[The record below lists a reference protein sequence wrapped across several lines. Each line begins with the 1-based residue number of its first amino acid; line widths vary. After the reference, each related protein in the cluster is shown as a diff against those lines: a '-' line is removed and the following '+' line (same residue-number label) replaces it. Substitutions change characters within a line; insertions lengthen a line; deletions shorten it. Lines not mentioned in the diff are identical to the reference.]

1 MTLHLYFAKR
11 FLFVFLGI
19 LTVFF
24 LFLALLD
31 LIEQLRRFEGDAA
44 FGSVLQ
50 LTLLNIPSSLYEMM
64 PLIVILS
71 SIGVFLTLARSSEL
85 VVARAAG
92 RSGLLCIAGPAVV
105 ALLIGVVSV
114 AAFNPIVAATSK
126 QYSELSEKLENGGRN
141 VLSIGAEGL
150 WLRQG
155 DDDGQTVIHAARSS
169 PMATTL
175 FDVSFLAYDNENGP
189 FRRITARSAK
199 LQDGVWQMFGVKIWD
214 LGLGGNPEANATNYI
229 SYELPSTLTAEGI
242 RDRFGKPSSVSIWN
256 MPSFIS
262 GLETAGFS
270 AIRYAVWLNMELSRP
285 VFLLSL
291 VLVGAAF
298 TMRHTRLGNTGI
310 SVLTAVLVGFGLYYI
325 RNFAQIL
332 GENGQINMIL
342 AAWIPPIASSFLAL
356 GIILHREDG

>member
-1 MTLHLYFAKR
+1 MTLHLYFARR

-19 LTVFF
+19 FAVFF
-24 LFLALLD
+24 LFLSLLD
-31 LIEQLRRFEGDAA
+31 LIEQLRKFEGEVA

-71 SIGVFLTLARSSEL
+71 SIGLFLSLARSSEL
-85 VVARAAG
+85 VVARATG
-92 RSGLLCIAGPAVV
+92 RSGLITIAGPAIV
-105 ALLIGVVSV
+105 ALLIGIVSV
-114 AAFNPIVAATSK
+114 GALNPIVAATSK
-126 QYSELSEKLENGGRN
+126 QYVELSEKYENGGIN

-155 DDDGQTVIHAARSS
+155 DEDGQTVIHAARSS
-169 PMATTL
+169 PQATTL
-175 FDVSFLAYDNENGP
+175 YDVSFLAYDTENGP
-189 FRRITARSAK
+189 FRRITARSARLEDGAWK
-199 LQDGVWQMFGVKIWD
+199 LFKAKVWD
-214 LGLGGNPEANATNYI
+214 LTTGGNPEAAAQEYP
-229 SYELPSTLTAEGI
+229 SYSLASSLTPEGI

-256 MPSFIS
+256 LPSYIS
-262 GLETAGFS
+262 ELETAGFS
-270 AIRYAVWLNMELSRP
+270 AIRYAVWMNMELSRP
-285 VFLLSL
+285 AFLLSL

-298 TMRHTRLGNTGI
+298 TMRHARLGNTGI
-310 SVLTAVLVGFGLYYI
+310 SVLVAILVGFGLYYV

-342 AAWIPPIASSFLAL
+342 AAWIPPMASTLLAL

>member
-141 VLSIGAEGL
+141 VL
-150 WLRQG
+150 
-155 DDDGQTVIHAARSS
+155 
-169 PMATTL
+169 
-175 FDVSFLAYDNENGP
+175 
-189 FRRITARSAK
+189 
-199 LQDGVWQMFGVKIWD
+199 
-214 LGLGGNPEANATNYI
+214 
-229 SYELPSTLTAEGI
+229 
-242 RDRFGKPSSVSIWN
+242 
-256 MPSFIS
+256 
-262 GLETAGFS
+262 
-270 AIRYAVWLNMELSRP
+270 
-285 VFLLSL
+285 
-291 VLVGAAF
+291 
-298 TMRHTRLGNTGI
+298 
-310 SVLTAVLVGFGLYYI
+310 
-325 RNFAQIL
+325 
-332 GENGQINMIL
+332 
-342 AAWIPPIASSFLAL
+342 
-356 GIILHREDG
+356 